1 MQVLNKTALFYFTR
15 RFETGDSDSHSE
27 TFMLFPA
34 ELYKLPLRPL
44 FNPFPLDRINMVSM
58 FHSELQSI
66 RINPVFYHLVLFLK
80 APKCFVNTLKIGLCG
95 VFCSLA
101 AAVM

>member
-1 MQVLNKTALFYFTR
+1 MQVLNKTDLFYFTR
-15 RFETGDSDSHSE
+15 RFEAGDVSHSE

-34 ELYKLPLRPL
+34 ELYKLPLRSL

-66 RINPVFYHLVLFLK
+66 RINPVFYHLVSFLK

-95 VFCSLA
+95 VFCRLA